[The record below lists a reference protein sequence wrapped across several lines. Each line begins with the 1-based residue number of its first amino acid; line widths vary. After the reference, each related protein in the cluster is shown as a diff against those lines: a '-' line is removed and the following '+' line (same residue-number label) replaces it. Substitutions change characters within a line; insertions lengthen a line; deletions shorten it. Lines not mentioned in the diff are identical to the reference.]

1 MMMMYRENDL
11 IGCLKDK
18 KVCLVMVCLE
28 SFFILQYMCGFVKF
42 FKWSDGGWGGIIIL
56 FVWGRGLVFGY
67 YNVNL
72 MSLKLDFFF
81 FVKFV
86 YDLGM

>member
-1 MMMMYRENDL
+1 
-11 IGCLKDK
+11 
-18 KVCLVMVCLE
+18 
-28 SFFILQYMCGFVKF
+28 MCRFVKF

-56 FVWGRGLVFGY
+56 FVWGRGRGLVFGY

-81 FVKFV
+81 VKFV